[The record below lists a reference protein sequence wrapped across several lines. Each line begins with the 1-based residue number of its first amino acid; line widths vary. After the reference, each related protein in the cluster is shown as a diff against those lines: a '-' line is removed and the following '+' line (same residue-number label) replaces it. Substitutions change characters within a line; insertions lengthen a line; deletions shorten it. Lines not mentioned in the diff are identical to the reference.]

1 MKPSKNALI
10 ALSISFLVVTSIG
23 QEKTPN
29 LVKPIDVSESR
40 ANDDFTALVMRW
52 ERSVL
57 VEYRNKGIRR
67 PTLVAEFETVR
78 VMQATKDLITYGR
91 AAGMTA
97 VEFFDAVDSRV
108 WLAPECEG
116 FAPFVLCE
124 IIGVD
129 AQSVLDLTGGDE
141 FKIDLILK
149 SIFGIARYGKED
161 IRFDPAR

>member
-1 MKPSKNALI
+1 MVALI
-10 ALSISFLVVTSIG
+10 ALSIPLLVVPSICE
-23 QEKTPN
+23 EKAGSMG
-29 LVKPIDVSESR
+29 KSIDVSDSQV
-40 ANDDFTALVMRW
+40 NDDFAALLLRW

-57 VEYRNKGIRR
+57 VEYRNKEIRW

-78 VMQATKDLITYGR
+78 VMQATKDLITFGR
-91 AAGMTA
+91 AADMNA

-129 AQSVLDLTGGDE
+129 ARSLLDLTGGDE
-141 FKIDLILK
+141 FKIGLILK